1 MDNGLLTF
9 NLRVPVGL
17 QVVSHLISENT
28 ILEQFLLI
36 LSSSLGGC
44 KYDRYRKEIEQ
55 FTNGHLAGLSRPE
68 LQSALTLFAGKI
80 ADQILSDFV
89 PQLAVLTG
97 KVLPSGLSSKRS
109 YINHSS
115 IHLTGHR
122 KCQHAGD

>member
-17 QVVSHLISENT
+17 QVVSHLVSENT

-44 KYDRYRKEIEQ
+44 KYDRYHKEIEQ
-55 FTNGHLAGLSRPE
+55 FTNGPLAGLSRPE

-97 KVLPSGLSSKRS
+97 KVLPSALHRRDHTLIILLS
-109 YINHSS
+109 
-115 IHLTGHR
+115 T
-122 KCQHAGD
+122 